1 MTWRFIWSGYDQP
14 SSSCPCTDILFIK
27 LQKRCCIKLNL
38 QPSIGSV
45 TSWAPLVPRWARA
58 WGLSPPHET
67 PQRSCTR
74 CAHSRAT
81 WRTAS
86 SRALTTLT
94 RSRCCWA
101 RTGSAGGVKMRRS
114 RSSGMRCSSRV
125 HRNKHCCFCWT
136 PSAPQGMKSLSIYLS
151 IYLYIYT
158 LMTCC
163 VSFTHRESACL
174 ERCASVL
181 EKFLSAGHLQVLL
194 WSRCEVGGAC
204 SDSPQLRE
212 TVIGHLAALPS
223 ITCNHLHANTPDAFL
238 PQQYYPLLAASI
250 LDTLE
255 KTCHA
260 LRGII
265 TATEYFHALLQP
277 HYILMHIYNPCSL

>member
-1 MTWRFIWSGYDQP
+1 M
-14 SSSCPCTDILFIK
+14 
-27 LQKRCCIKLNL
+27 
-38 QPSIGSV
+38 
-45 TSWAPLVPRWARA
+45 
-58 WGLSPPHET
+58 
-67 PQRSCTR
+67 
-74 CAHSRAT
+74 
-81 WRTAS
+81 
-86 SRALTTLT
+86 
-94 RSRCCWA
+94 
-101 RTGSAGGVKMRRS
+101 GSAGTEVGSCLKTLSTS
-114 RSSGMRCSSRV
+114 RDSAEIVHALRTLARYLEDGEFTRPHYTHAIQVLLSAHWFSRWCEDEEIKKLWDEMFLKGPPEQTLLLLLDTISSTGYEI
-125 HRNKHCCFCWT
+125 T
-136 PSAPQGMKSLSIYLS
+136 IYLSIYLS
-151 IYLYIYT
+151 I